1 MSAQPLPLP
10 LWLKGLLLLGLA
22 AVLFLQLG
30 PYSSDQGVNNALSYP
45 VGALPVGALLLWWT
59 LFSRRAALPR
69 LAPAAVLFTAG
80 FTGLT
85 LFEFT
90 GFTGTMVP
98 TFRSRARAIPE
109 PVLDDLAGLEGPDGQ
124 TREPIDLTLTSASDF
139 PGFLGPQRDGS
150 VRGVRLARS
159 WSESPPV
166 ELWRRPVGAGW
177 SGFASVNGVAVT
189 LEQREGSQ
197 VAVAYGVADGEV
209 LWSNAWQGRFD
220 HLLGG
225 LGPRS
230 TPTVAE
236 GQVILLGAH
245 GRLRSLSGETGQVSW
260 EVDLLEAFGITPEDE
275 SGTIQYGRSN
285 SPLVLGDQVIVPV
298 GGPTEG
304 PQHGL
309 VSFDLETGNVNWK
322 GPAYQPSF
330 ASPTVARLL
339 GEEVLL
345 VVNEDTV
352 TAHRIA
358 DGTLL
363 WEHPWPGVTSANA
376 NVSQAHG
383 LEGDRVLVSKGYGQG
398 SEMFQVYRDDQGQQ
412 RTRTLWASRRALRTK
427 LTNLV
432 RHGEYAYGLSDG
444 ILECVELSSGE
455 RIWRSGRYGHGQIL
469 LVEDL
474 LLVMGEMGTLYLVE
488 PDPETPDLVLGEL
501 DLLEGKCWNH
511 LCVTGNVALLRSDT
525 EAVAL
530 ELPLRE

>member
-1 MSAQPLPLP
+1 MAQAETE
-10 LWLKGLLLLGLA
+10 A
-22 AVLFLQLG
+22 AQFF
-30 PYSSDQGVNNALSYP
+30 QGD
-45 VGALPVGALLLWWT
+45 G
-59 LFSRRAALPR
+59 RA
-69 LAPAAVLFTAG
+69 
-80 FTGLT
+80 
-85 LFEFT
+85 EQC
-90 GFTGTMVP
+90 
-98 TFRSRARAIPE
+98 
-109 PVLDDLAGLEGPDGQ
+109 LD
-124 TREPIDLTLTSASDF
+124 
-139 PGFLGPQRDGS
+139 
-150 VRGVRLARS
+150 
-159 WSESPPV
+159 
-166 ELWRRPVGAGW
+166 
-177 SGFASVNGVAVT
+177 
-189 LEQREGSQ
+189 
-197 VAVAYGVADGEV
+197 
-209 LWSNAWQGRFD
+209 
-220 HLLGG
+220 
-225 LGPRS
+225 
-230 TPTVAE
+230 
-236 GQVILLGAH
+236 
-245 GRLRSLSGETGQVSW
+245 
-260 EVDLLEAFGITPEDE
+260 
-275 SGTIQYGRSN
+275 
-285 SPLVLGDQVIVPV
+285 
-298 GGPTEG
+298 
-304 PQHGL
+304 
-309 VSFDLETGNVNWK
+309 
-322 GPAYQPSF
+322 
-330 ASPTVARLL
+330 

-398 SEMFQVYRDDQGQQ
+398 SEMFQVYRDNQGQQ